1 MLTSLSSNSL
11 QINARNTEHQYTL
24 ISQHYIFKKKV
35 NPLGLK
41 KAFSEQQWGQKA
53 EQQIP
58 NALKAG
64 REKLLE
70 IKRQKALKIAQLLRY
85 QRFHH

>member
-1 MLTSLSSNSL
+1 MLTSLSCHSL
-11 QINARNTEHQYTL
+11 QINARNTEHKYTL
-24 ISQHYIFKKKV
+24 VSQHYIFKKKV

-41 KAFSEQQWGQKA
+41 KAFSEQLWGQKA

-58 NALKAG
+58 NAVKADREILLKIM
-64 REKLLE
+64 K
-70 IKRQKALKIAQLLRY
+70 QKALKIAQLLRY